1 MKEPTRVTTHTARPS
16 THRCRVI
23 GQQSWDGRKN
33 NPDESRYNSRW
44 QLPAIIIVN

>member
-23 GQQSWDGRKN
+23 AQQAGTVERIILTMIAL
-33 NPDESRYNSRW
+33 
-44 QLPAIIIVN
+44 QLSAIIIVN